1 MSEAIGTKR
10 TYKDSLFRMVF
21 RDKEALLSLYNAI
34 NGTHYENPD
43 GLTVT
48 TLEDAIYL
56 GWKND
61 ISFLIQDV
69 LNLYEHQSTKNPNM
83 PLRGLFYISSL
94 YQGYLKENDLDLY
107 SSVLLKLPMPQ
118 YIIFYNGTQQEP
130 DRLELK
136 LSDSFIKKGTSPCI
150 ECTALVLNINYGH
163 NSKLMDACRKLY
175 EYAYFIHT
183 VREFLKEG
191 LTRDAA
197 IDRAADH
204 CIGANILKDF
214 LNRHRAEVKNV
225 ILTEYDEKRH
235 EESLREEGEARGFE
249 KGIEKGIPQGEVK
262 RSREIAADM
271 LRDGMPPEKVKKYV
285 RLNEEQWT
293 GLLKSL
299 SL

>member
-34 NGTHYENPD
+34 NGT
-43 GLTVT
+43 
-48 TLEDAIYL
+48 
-56 GWKND
+56 
-61 ISFLIQDV
+61 
-69 LNLYEHQSTKNPNM
+69 
-83 PLRGLFYISSL
+83 
-94 YQGYLKENDLDLY
+94 
-107 SSVLLKLPMPQ
+107 
-118 YIIFYNGTQQEP
+118 QQEP
-130 DRLELK
+130 D
-136 LSDSFIKKGTSPCI
+136 
-150 ECTALVLNINYGH
+150 
-163 NSKLMDACRKLY
+163 
-175 EYAYFIHT
+175 
-183 VREFLKEG
+183 
-191 LTRDAA
+191 
-197 IDRAADH
+197 H
-204 CIGANILKDF
+204 CIGTNILKDF

-235 EESLREEGEARGFE
+235 EKSLREEGEARGFE

-285 RLNEEQWT
+285 RLSEEQWT